1 VVVLTVYESITL
13 LMAVASWIYMNNVQ
27 AMAVGSC
34 QLSVLS
40 VCNSSRSINEA
51 SYSRTSGSK
60 SKYTENSAISPR
72 FHGLDVIHIQEEQPG
87 RCEHTGPDPSR
98 SR

>member
-1 VVVLTVYESITL
+1 MIVLTVYELRVYHTIDGSGFL
-13 LMAVASWIYMNNVQ
+13 DIYMNNVQ

-72 FHGLDVIHIQEEQPG
+72 FHGLDAIHMQEEQP
-87 RCEHTGPDPSR
+87 
-98 SR
+98 